1 MRDII
6 EVDKSLIPY
15 SFDILLAAE
24 LFNLEFHYNKTA
36 DLFTVTLSKNGEV
49 LVYNE
54 PIMYGMP
61 LFSDVYVSDVF
72 PAPDIIPLDESGE
85 ENKVTYENFGE
96 TVFLTID
103 DIGDED
109 E

>member
-15 SFDILLAAE
+15 SFDILLAKD

-36 DLFTVTLSKNGEV
+36 DIFTVTLSKNGEV
-49 LVYNE
+49 LIYNE

-61 LFSDVYVSDVF
+61 LFADSYVSDVY
-72 PAPDIIPLDESGE
+72 PMLDIVPLDESGKE
-85 ENKVTYENFGE
+85 SKVTYENFGE

-109 E
+109 A